1 VLAPDL
7 LASLVSR
14 LASGGPA
21 ATSGAAEER

>member
-7 LASLVSR
+7 LASLMSQ

-21 ATSGAAEER
+21 AASGAKKER